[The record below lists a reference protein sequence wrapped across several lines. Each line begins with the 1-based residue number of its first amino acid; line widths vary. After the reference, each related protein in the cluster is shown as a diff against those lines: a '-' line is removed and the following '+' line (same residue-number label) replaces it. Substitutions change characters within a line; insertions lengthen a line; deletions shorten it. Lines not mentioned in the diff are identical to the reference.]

1 VAQENACPEAQLEL
15 ANCFYRLVPPLTVPS
30 MYYLA
35 HSYQVDDRPAHMKG
49 AMVLVK
55 LSIPVSNGQLNLGT
69 CQRIYLFEHRT
80 APKIRQVVGSIA
92 SNGAYRTNATK
103 RLWREIPMR

>member
-1 VAQENACPEAQLEL
+1 
-15 ANCFYRLVPPLTVPS
+15 
-30 MYYLA
+30 
-35 HSYQVDDRPAHMKG
+35 MKS

-80 APKIRQVVGSIA
+80 APKIRKVVGCIA
-92 SNGAYRTNATK
+92 SNAAYRTNATK